1 MEKFCYSA
9 GEIEIAATQCDL
21 CIYQIEDNRTAC
33 QKFVEKPEEVL
44 QNKRK
49 CVYVRN
55 AKLLDL

>member
-21 CIYQIEDNRTAC
+21 CIYQIDGNKDSC
-33 QKFVEKPEEVL
+33 QKFVEKPKDVL

-49 CVYVRN
+49 CEYVRN
-55 AKLLDL
+55 AKFVDL